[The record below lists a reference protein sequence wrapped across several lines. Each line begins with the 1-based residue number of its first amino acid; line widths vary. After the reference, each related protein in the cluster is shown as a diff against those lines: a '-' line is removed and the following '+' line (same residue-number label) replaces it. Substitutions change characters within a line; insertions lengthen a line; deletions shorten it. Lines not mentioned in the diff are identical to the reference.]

1 MPKLEFSHMAV
12 WNCIGVCSHAWLL
25 RLRFLIASR
34 LLCSLDLLF
43 LCFCLL
49 RAGLVKG
56 GWEGGG
62 GLITPMRM
70 QLACSVSLVAPC
82 RDGFAEAPQMR
93 GVFVVFTK
101 NPLSS

>member
-1 MPKLEFSHMAV
+1 M
-12 WNCIGVCSHAWLL
+12 
-25 RLRFLIASR
+25 FLFAPCRS
-34 LLCSLDLLF
+34 
-43 LCFCLL
+43 
-49 RAGLVKG
+49 GEG